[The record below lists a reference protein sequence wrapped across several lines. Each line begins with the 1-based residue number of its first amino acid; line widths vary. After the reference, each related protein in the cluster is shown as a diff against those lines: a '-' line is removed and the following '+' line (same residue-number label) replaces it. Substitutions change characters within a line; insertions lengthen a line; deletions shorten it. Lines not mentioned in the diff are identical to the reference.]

1 MAYRAMFEA
10 ILARNQARLG
20 PKPVGLNLSA
30 VPVGSPR
37 GVGISPSAAPVP
49 GEDARKRHVA
59 DATGS
64 RKKGRRKAGK
74 RPSVAKMVSGG
85 KT

>member
-1 MAYRAMFEA
+1 MKAYSAMFEA
-10 ILARNQARLG
+10 ILARQTRLG
-20 PKPVGLNLSA
+20 KKPVGLNLDA

-37 GVGISPSAAPVP
+37 GVGTSPSAAPVP
-49 GEDARKRHVA
+49 GEEARKRHVA

-64 RKKGRRKAGK
+64 GKKGRRKAGK
-74 RPSVAKMVSGG
+74 RPSIAKMVDGG